1 MQRCNSNISLC
12 CCFRDRIVQLGVSS
26 TQAPT
31 KRILKKELTFET
43 RIGNR
48 FHFGFKHA
56 LVQASPT
63 FYLQKNGTIAY
74 DILRMVAPMYNNT
87 RVVEKSIKL
96 MKWRGGCFAY
106 GKNSVRFLRLCAAD
120 IIFQFWVLTLKILE
134 ICKIIGLLTA
144 KDWHWLVCPD
154 DELVT
159 VAVSRI
165 GRSDFKLQKIQ
176 TQLANGKIAFV
187 INLKASAVWN

>member
-1 MQRCNSNISLC
+1 MFTLETYSNVDHAKMQFKYFLVLLLERPHSTA
-12 CCFRDRIVQLGVSS
+12 RQVYRSS

-56 LVQASPT
+56 LIQASPT

-87 RVVEKSIKL
+87 HAVERSIKL
-96 MKWRGGCFAY
+96 MK
-106 GKNSVRFLRLCAAD
+106 
-120 IIFQFWVLTLKILE
+120 
-134 ICKIIGLLTA
+134 
-144 KDWHWLVCPD
+144 
-154 DELVT
+154 
-159 VAVSRI
+159 
-165 GRSDFKLQKIQ
+165 
-176 TQLANGKIAFV
+176 
-187 INLKASAVWN
+187 